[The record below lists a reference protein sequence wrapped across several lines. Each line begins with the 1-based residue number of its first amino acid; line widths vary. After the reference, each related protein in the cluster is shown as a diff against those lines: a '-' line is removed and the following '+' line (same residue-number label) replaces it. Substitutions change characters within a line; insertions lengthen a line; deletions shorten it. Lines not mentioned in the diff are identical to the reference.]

1 MQRRQFVIRMMPSNE
16 NRKKYGLQ
24 HGYCLHTAHLSGG
37 IQVAVSFS
45 LRGLAAGSSGSS
57 WPHRGTLQPVLCN
70 CKLSRSSLFPFFF
83 FFFSG
88 AFFSLFFLK
97 QTLGNCRKLWQMLSF
112 FLKRRGFGECCQTR
126 PGQSKTDRQTNN
138 YPSGQSINSHFQCTP
153 RLDPN
158 QSTS

>member
-70 CKLSRSSLFPFFF
+70 CKLSRSSLFPFFLL
-83 FFFSG
+83 FFS
-88 AFFSLFFLK
+88 FFSQTNIGRLSKIVANVILFWK
-97 QTLGNCRKLWQMLSF
+97 
-112 FLKRRGFGECCQTR
+112 GEDLVNVAKPLLDKAR
-126 PGQSKTDRQTNN
+126 LTDRQTIIRLLN
-138 YPSGQSINSHFQCTP
+138 QSILIFNARP
-153 RLDPN
+153 D
-158 QSTS
+158 

>member
-57 WPHRGTLQPVLCN
+57 WPHRGTLLPVSCN
-70 CKLSRSSLFPFFF
+70 CKLSRSSLFQTNIGKL
-83 FFFSG
+83 SKIV
-88 AFFSLFFLK
+88 ANVILFF
-97 QTLGNCRKLWQMLSF
+97 R
-112 FLKRRGFGECCQTR
+112 RRGFGECCQTP

-138 YPSGQSINSHFQCTP
+138 YPSAQSINSHFQCTP